1 MSLNLSEADSY
12 AKNRKQTQIKSL
24 SRNKSFLVHLPEPT
38 AAQGYHSR
46 ISWKSDITR
55 LTASLRK
62 GAEALPICP
71 TIIEASNMVSLTVV
85 GNSSRHQMYKICQHV
100 DTLSLPIIVSVMIS
114 HDIPTGIKSNLI

>member
-1 MSLNLSEADSY
+1 MRKIENRLKLNLSAE
-12 AKNRKQTQIKSL
+12 T
-24 SRNKSFLVHLPEPT
+24 KSFLVHLPEPT